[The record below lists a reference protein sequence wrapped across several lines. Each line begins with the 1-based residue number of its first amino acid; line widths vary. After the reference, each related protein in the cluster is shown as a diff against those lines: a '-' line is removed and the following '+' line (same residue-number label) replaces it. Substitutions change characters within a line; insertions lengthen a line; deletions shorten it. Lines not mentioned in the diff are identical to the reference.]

1 MIRLPKEFAVGV
13 LEYLWALIVVLN
25 GNSERRDEKMTLTK
39 RPMTLRIPTASQGF
53 LSLIE
58 YGWAIIIVLNGN
70 SVYNANALKEYHLL
84 ELCVIAT
91 LVLLLVE
98 LWRRQLHITRTQ
110 GITAVFLM
118 VYHVLYVSV
127 RSTKIANLDFI
138 CLFVAGLPLLFL
150 LFSVMHRN
158 GLLIALMLKLFNV
171 VFALALLSLY
181 YWIFGVMLQI
191 IQPNMYTAVRW
202 GTMGYIRG
210 FNGLHF
216 MTQLENTFFKDQFI
230 FRNTGIFTE
239 APMFNLWLNM
249 ALGAELFLKE
259 RPSRGRVLIY
269 TITIVTT
276 MSVTG
281 LIFLVICF
289 VLHIIRNYH
298 RMNRTQRNLF
308 FFSAMFLIPTVGGLM
323 IYSMMIKS
331 DTQSYL
337 MRLSDYVAGVKLWLD
352 YPIFGSG
359 YADLRS
365 LQQYSYAPNGV
376 LGFSNSVSAV
386 LGTGGLWI
394 ALLFYLPHIGIL
406 FSRLSK
412 SKSVSMFG
420 LCYLF
425 LFCTT
430 AFFGRFI
437 AVLKSHSISPSC
449 NIRRHQAMRR
459 DTMAKME
466 ERMAK

>member
-1 MIRLPKEFAVGV
+1 
-13 LEYLWALIVVLN
+13 
-25 GNSERRDEKMTLTK
+25 MTLTK

-118 VYHVLYVSV
+118 VYHVLYISV
-127 RSTKIANLDFI
+127 RSTKITNLDFI

-171 VFALALLSLY
+171 IFALALLSLY

-216 MTQLENTFFKDQFI
+216 MTQLETTFFEDQFI

-281 LIFLVICF
+281 LIFLVICL
-289 VLHIIRNYH
+289 VIHIVRNYH
-298 RMNRTQRNLF
+298 RMNKTQRNLV

-323 IYSMMIKS
+323 ISSMMVKS

-337 MRLSDYVAGVKLWLD
+337 MRLSDYVAGVKLWWD
-352 YPIFGSG
+352 YPIFGGG
-359 YADLRS
+359 YGN
-365 LQQYSYAPNGV
+365 LQALLVYMYSPDGT
-376 LGFSNSVSAV
+376 LGFSNSLTAV
-386 LGTGGLWI
+386 LGTGGLWMSLVFYI
-394 ALLFYLPHIGIL
+394 PLFGIL
-406 FSRLSK
+406 SPRLSG
-412 SKSVSMFG
+412 SRNMSCFG
-420 LCYLF
+420 LCYAY

-430 AFFGRFI
+430 AYFGRFI
-437 AVLKSHSISPSC
+437 IVV
-449 NIRRHQAMRR
+449 
-459 DTMAKME
+459 MAAFGLVILFQPTRK
-466 ERMAK
+466 

>member
-1 MIRLPKEFAVGV
+1 
-13 LEYLWALIVVLN
+13 
-25 GNSERRDEKMTLTK
+25 MTLTK

-118 VYHVLYVSV
+118 VYHVLYISV
-127 RSTKIANLDFI
+127 RSTKITNLDFI

-171 VFALALLSLY
+171 IFALALLSLY

-216 MTQLENTFFKDQFI
+216 MTQLETTFFEDQFI

-281 LIFLVICF
+281 LIFLVICL
-289 VLHIIRNYH
+289 VIHIVRNYH
-298 RMNRTQRNLF
+298 RMNRTQRNLV

-323 IYSMMIKS
+323 ISSMIVKS

-337 MRLSDYVAGVKLWLD
+337 MRLSDYTAGVKLWWD
-352 YPIFGSG
+352 YPIFGGG
-359 YADLRS
+359 YGN
-365 LQQYSYAPNGV
+365 LQALLVYMYSPDGT
-376 LGFSNSVSAV
+376 LGFSNSLTAV
-386 LGTGGLWI
+386 LGTGGLWMS
-394 ALLFYLPHIGIL
+394 LVFYTPLFGIL
-406 FSRLSK
+406 SPRLSG
-412 SKSVSMFG
+412 SKNMSCFG
-420 LCYLF
+420 LCYAY

-430 AFFGRFI
+430 AYFGRFI
-437 AVLKSHSISPSC
+437 IVV
-449 NIRRHQAMRR
+449 
-459 DTMAKME
+459 MAAFGLVILFQPTRK
-466 ERMAK
+466 

>member
-1 MIRLPKEFAVGV
+1 
-13 LEYLWALIVVLN
+13 
-25 GNSERRDEKMTLTK
+25 MTLTK
-39 RPMTLRIPTASQGF
+39 RPMTLRIPTVSQGF

-110 GITAVFLM
+110 GTTAVFLM
-118 VYHVLYVSV
+118 VYHVLYLSV
-127 RSTKIANLDFI
+127 RSTKITNLDFI

-171 VFALALLSLY
+171 IFALALLSLY

-202 GTMGYIRG
+202 GTMGYIQG

-216 MTQLENTFFKDQFI
+216 MTQLETTFFEDQFI

-259 RPSRGRVLIY
+259 RPSRGKVLIY

-281 LIFLVICF
+281 LIFLVICL
-289 VLHIIRNYH
+289 VIHIVRNYH
-298 RMNRTQRNLF
+298 RMNKTQRNLVF
-308 FFSAMFLIPTVGGLM
+308 FGAMFLIPTVGGLM
-323 IYSMMIKS
+323 ISSMMVKS

-337 MRLSDYVAGVKLWLD
+337 MRLSDYVAGVKLWWD
-352 YPIFGSG
+352 YPIFGGG
-359 YADLRS
+359 YGN
-365 LQQYSYAPNGV
+365 LQALLVYMYSPDGT
-376 LGFSNSVSAV
+376 LGFSNSLTAV
-386 LGTGGLWI
+386 LGTGGLWMSLVFYI
-394 ALLFYLPHIGIL
+394 PLLGIL
-406 FSRLSK
+406 SPRLSG
-412 SKSVSMFG
+412 SRNMSCFG
-420 LCYLF
+420 LCYAY

-430 AFFGRFI
+430 AYFGRFI
-437 AVLKSHSISPSC
+437 IVV
-449 NIRRHQAMRR
+449 
-459 DTMAKME
+459 MAAFGLVILFQPTRK
-466 ERMAK
+466 